1 MDTLAILNITLC
13 RRCLLPIKMGERQYC
28 DECVP
33 PSFGQ
38 DLSAN
43 KAEEA
48 GEQLEERILPKALSA
63 EGSRKTL
70 LEQKENNV
78 RHTDEI
84 YDDFGL
90 FD

>member
-13 RRCLLPIKMGERQYC
+13 RGCLLPIKMGEEEYC

-48 GEQLEERILPKALSA
+48 EEQL